1 MARIIINK
9 GIGNAGSFAWS
20 ATEDFSELFDREY
33 KLVEMEAKDIE
44 QMSDLS
50 IRSKILLSAVA
61 GATWQYLLDHFQ
73 NARPEAW
80 PTISFTIREED

>member
-1 MARIIINK
+1 MARIIIKK

-20 ATEDFSELFDREY
+20 ADEEFTELFGKEF
-33 KLVEMEAKDIE
+33 KLTEMEAKDIE

-61 GATWQYLLDHFQ
+61 GATWQWLLDHFP

-80 PTISFTIREED
+80 PTITFIIREED

>member
-1 MARIIINK
+1 MAKVIIKK
-9 GIGNAGSFAWS
+9 GIGDAGSFMWS
-20 ATEDFSELFDREY
+20 AAEDFSELFDREY

-61 GATWQYLLDHFQ
+61 GATWQYLLDHYPQ
-73 NARPEAW
+73 ARPEAW
-80 PTISFTIREED
+80 PTIRFIIREED